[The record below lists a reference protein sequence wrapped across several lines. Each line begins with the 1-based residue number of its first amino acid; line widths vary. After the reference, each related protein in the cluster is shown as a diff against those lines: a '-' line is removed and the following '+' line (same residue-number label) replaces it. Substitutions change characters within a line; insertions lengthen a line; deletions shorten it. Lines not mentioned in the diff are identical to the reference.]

1 MDFKEVN
8 QKRYSVRNF
17 LNKEVKNEILTK
29 ITEQAQRAPS
39 WANAQPWKVYFAKNE
54 TLENIRRNYQNNDA
68 QGMRG
73 ESDFFVAHR
82 NEWSSF
88 AQQNMARWNTEFS
101 YFLINNKLD
110 FSKAATNLFNAPV
123 VAFLTIG
130 EMNPWSIYD
139 LGAFGE
145 NLMLAATDA
154 GLASLPAYE
163 FVRYPEVLRKNLPIP
178 DTEIIGMGI
187 GLGYLGDQQIN
198 DFHSSRV
205 NVDKM
210 MKISE

>member
-54 TLENIRRNYQNNDA
+54 TLENIRRNYQNNDV

-82 NEWSSF
+82 NEWSGFS
-88 AQQNMARWNTEFS
+88 QQNMARWNTEFS

-110 FSKAATNLFNAPV
+110 FSKAAANLFNAPV

-187 GLGYLGDQQIN
+187 GLGYLSDQQIN

>member
-1 MDFKEVN
+1 M
-8 QKRYSVRNF
+8 S
-17 LNKEVKNEILTK
+17 
-29 ITEQAQRAPS
+29 
-39 WANAQPWKVYFAKNE
+39 
-54 TLENIRRNYQNNDA
+54 
-68 QGMRG
+68 G
-73 ESDFFVAHR
+73 ESDFFIAHR

-101 YFLINNKLD
+101 SFLINNKIN
-110 FSKAATNLFNAPV
+110 FSKSAENLFNAPV

-139 LGAFGE
+139 LGAVGE

-178 DTEIIGMGI
+178 DEEIIGMGI

-210 MKISE
+210 MNISE